1 MGFKWVVPYYQNNP
15 HQIQRYI
22 MHVHIGPYTNWFG
35 PYQLAE
41 LLCFWVK
48 KVPDEYGYKRR
59 PDWVHDFGKWLAED
73 RNGNDSWL
81 TKLCQW
87 IESHKKRKI
96 KVRIDNYDTWSMDH
110 TLAHIILPMLK
121 QLRDTKHGSPM
132 VDLEDVPEH
141 MRTTTTE
148 DWDSQKV
155 FDFYKENEPEGYD
168 IHKRWEWVLNE
179 MIFAFE
185 HLLDDSWEEAYRS
198 GHIDMQFVPCED
210 NPKLS
215 RMVDG
220 PNHTY
225 QCDYDGMNKVYN
237 RMDNGF
243 RLFGKYYRGLWD

>member
-1 MGFKWVVPYYQNNP
+1 MKVN
-15 HQIQRYI
+15 
-22 MHVHIGPYTNWFG
+22 IGPYTNWFG

-48 KVPDEYGYKRR
+48 EVPDEYGYKGK
-59 PDWVHDFGKWLAED
+59 PEWVHNFGTWLSEDKNGKSSLLNDFFL
-73 RNGNDSWL
+73 
-81 TKLCQW
+81 W
-87 IESHKKRKI
+87 IDGHKKRKI
-96 KVRIDNYDTWSMDH
+96 KIHIDKYDTWSMDH

-121 QLRDTKHGSPM
+121 QLRDTKHGSPL
-132 VDLEDVPEH
+132 VDVEDVPEEL
-141 MRTTTTE
+141 RIT
-148 DWDSQKV
+148 
-155 FDFYKENEPEGYD
+155 GYD
-168 IHKRWEWVLNE
+168 DGSSQFRLKFEDDEHYEKDSWDITHRRWEWALNE

-198 GHIDMQFVPCED
+198 GHIDMKFVPCED

-215 RMVDG
+215 QMVDG

-225 QCDYDGMNKVYN
+225 KCDYDGMKKVYD